1 MDESEQ
7 IFADERPDKLPPETA
22 LVRNRAQPRRLR
34 KNVIIGLIAVLCG
47 VIMLAFVIGIL
58 RNPIMPAEQ
67 ESKAPAVADA
77 TNVPGF
83 VKTGPKSYGDVAE
96 VPALGPAMQGDL
108 AAAGLAA
115 PVDSPMELS
124 EKPKELSEEERL
136 LAQEWQQVLDSPIEL
151 PVSIDFKKLES
162 RGADNGQSAINPNG
176 IDGAAASL
184 AKLTP
189 ALAGALSGYGP
200 GAGASSSDVAGH
212 QGKKLEFLKK
222 SPNSGDDFYV
232 KSEVQSPR
240 SPYEVKSGAVIP
252 CTLITGINSDLP
264 GSITCHVRQNVFD
277 TVTGNFLMMPQG
289 TKVIGEYDAQVVFG
303 QRRVL
308 VIWHRLIMP
317 NGNSLDLEGMAGV
330 DMSGYSGYAD
340 RVNNHWGRLATAVVL
355 SSVFSVAPVAAAGDD
370 DFNRSTQNE
379 LARNLG
385 AKTKDAGEQIIE
397 RELTVQPTITI
408 RPGLAINIFV
418 KKDLIL
424 SPYKAHSIHEIN
436 LGSTADDY

>member
-7 IFADERPDKLPPETA
+7 IFADERLDKLPPETA

-34 KNVIIGLIAVLCG
+34 KNVIIGLIAVLSG
-47 VIMLAFVIGIL
+47 VIMLAFVFGIIK
-58 RNPIMPAEQ
+58 NPIRPAEQ
-67 ESKAPAVADA
+67 QYKAPAVADE
-77 TNVPGF
+77 TNVPAF
-83 VKTGPKSYGDVAE
+83 VKTGPKTYGDVSD
-96 VPALGPAMQGDL
+96 VPELGPAMQGDL

-115 PVDSPMELS
+115 PVDSPMEPLVKS
-124 EKPKELSEEERL
+124 KEFSEEERR
-136 LAQEWQQVLDSPIEL
+136 LAQEWQQVLDSPIEV
-151 PVSIDFKKLES
+151 PINIDFKKLEP
-162 RGADNGQSAINPNG
+162 RDANKDQNAINQNG
-176 IDGAAASL
+176 AGAAAASL

-189 ALAGALSGYGP
+189 ALAGALSRR
-200 GAGASSSDVAGH
+200 GAGAGSSEVGGH
-212 QGKKLEFLKK
+212 QGRKLEFLKK

-232 KSEVQSPR
+232 NSKVQSPR
-240 SPYEVKSGAVIP
+240 SPYEVKSGSVIP

-277 TVTGNFLMMPQG
+277 TVMGKFLLVPQG
-289 TKVIGEYDAQVVFG
+289 TRVIGEYDAQVVFG

-355 SSVFSVAPVAAAGDD
+355 SSVFSVAPVVAAGDDD

-385 AKTKDAGEQIIE
+385 AKTKEAGEQIIE

-424 SPYKAHSIHEIN
+424 SPYEAHLTHEIN
-436 LGSTADDY
+436 LGPTADDD

>member
-7 IFADERPDKLPPETA
+7 VFADERPEKLPPETA

-47 VIMLAFVIGIL
+47 VIMLAFVFGIL
-58 RNPIMPAEQ
+58 RNPIRPAEEQ
-67 ESKAPAVADA
+67 YKAPAVADE

-124 EKPKELSEEERL
+124 DKPKELSEEERL
-136 LAQEWQQVLDSPIEL
+136 LAQEWRQVLDSPIEV

-162 RGADNGQSAINPNG
+162 RDADNGRNAINPNG
-176 IDGAAASL
+176 ADSASASL

-189 ALAGALSGYGP
+189 AIAGALSGRGV
-200 GAGASSSDVAGH
+200 GAGSSEIAGH

-222 SPNSGDDFYV
+222 SPNSGDNFYV

-277 TVTGNFLMMPQG
+277 TVTGNFLMVPQG

-317 NGNSLDLEGMAGV
+317 NGGSLDLEGMAGV

-355 SSVFSVAPVAAAGDD
+355 SSVFSVAPVVAAGDDD

-397 RELTVQPTITI
+397 RELTGQPTITI

-424 SPYKAHSIHEIN
+424 APYEAHSTHEII
-436 LGSTADDY
+436 LGATADDY